1 MNDAI
6 RSHIGGKKSSSRESL
21 GGSEEEAAAAGPGR
35 KMPKE
40 AIQFAKSMGI
50 DMNGIEAEAEDMW
63 RMLTDMQEK
72 SPLEY
77 QSFVK
82 QQFDDAKEAEAEEKE
97 MKEMEEKLGPK
108 VAAAA
113 KKKKEDA
120 RGEQGKFFRP
130 EAGFAFRVQTDGN
143 DGVKVRV
150 AGSAGREL
158 LINVCQH
165 KAVSPPLDKNGQEV
179 LDDRMSAD
187 GLQIPLIVGP
197 VRELTLID
205 QPLGVDVVVHPSVTH
220 RCNLHRVFLAQVV
233 DLVLDW
239 VKQETDVQVY
249 RPKSGSYWKMCT
261 NVYMGG
267 RGDNGEMPVLF
278 PMEHALD
285 QGVPKEERRSSN
297 TKPMQ
302 VTHQK
307 KPDAMSA
314 PSALLNMMRQES
326 DAMDMQESQ
335 DTEDFLSLVDT
346 SSAPAKK
353 SLIQDLSAPAPA
365 PKPATQKTKRKTK
378 PKPSV
383 KKGFLNDP
391 KTAGTLYPEGSEQGA
406 GGATGGTY
414 ARFMSKCQV
423 VDTSTMNDEDRDAA
437 MQSYADTGEVAGPA
451 PAPAPAP
458 KPSVNK
464 GFLNTPK
471 PTPIASAM
479 KLATKA
485 PVPPAA
491 NDRLV
496 SEMERLMGQVDD
508 QWDTSTSMGGDTD
521 DGMSQ
526 GEWDNVFKDL
536 AKSLGKDGAGTAP
549 GMLNP
554 VAPDMTMPPPA
565 PTLPVAAPKTQ
576 QAAKATVQH
585 MVVPAKAAVLMAPR
599 TKAFKMTH
607 TLGLDIA
614 VAVDETV
621 DGGRHGVSLKL
632 ANIPAEMIANAD
644 VQVSKGSLKVAFS
657 PTASVTVTCEHI
669 IEGDSIVAKTSKKK
683 KTLNV
688 SAFML
693 KI

>member
-21 GGSEEEAAAAGPGR
+21 GGSEEEAAAAAGPGR

-120 RGEQGKFFRP
+120 RGEKGKFFRP

-158 LINVCQH
+158 LINVCHH

-220 RCNLHRVFLAQVV
+220 RCNLYRVFLAQVV

-267 RGDNGEMPVLF
+267 RGDNGEVPVLF

-285 QGVPKEERRSSN
+285 QGVPKEERSSGN
-297 TKPMQ
+297 TRPTQ
-302 VTHQK
+302 VTQQK

-335 DTEDFLSLVDT
+335 GTDDILSLNT

-365 PKPATQKTKRKTK
+365 PKPAAKRKPKTK

-391 KTAGTLYPEGSEQGA
+391 KTAGTLYPEGSEQGV

-414 ARFMSKCQV
+414 AKFMSKCQV

-458 KPSVNK
+458 KPSVQK
-464 GFLNTPK
+464 GFLNIPK
-471 PTPIASAM
+471 PSPSASA
-479 KLATKA
+479 AKA

-508 QWDTSTSMGGDTD
+508 QWDTTTSMGGDTD

-549 GMLNP
+549 GMLNA
-554 VAPDMTMPPPA
+554 VAPDMAMPSPT
-565 PTLPVAAPKTQ
+565 PTLPAAAQKTQ
-576 QAAKATVQH
+576 QQAVKATVQPT
-585 MVVPAKAAVLMAPR
+585 VVPAKAVVPTAPR

-607 TLGLDIA
+607 TLGPDIA

-621 DGGRHGVSLKL
+621 VGGRHGVSLNL
-632 ANIPAEMIANAD
+632 TNIPAEMIAKAD
-644 VQVSKGSLKVAFS
+644 VQVSKDSLKVAFS
-657 PTASVTVTCEHI
+657 PTASVTVTCKHI